1 MLGAA
6 IGDIAGSRFE
16 HAPCKSTRFTF
27 FTAESGFTDDTV
39 CTAAVA
45 DWVLGGCRT
54 NLATV
59 MQAWCRRYPEPRG
72 AYGASFQRWI
82 MQPDPQPYRSW
93 GNGSAMR
100 VSAAGWAFGTLA
112 ETLACARA
120 SAAITHNHPEGIK
133 GAEAVA
139 AAIYWART
147 GRSKA
152 FIKRQTEKMFGYDL
166 GKSCDEIR
174 PHYTFDASCAGS
186 VPQALTAFLESSSF
200 EHAVRLAVSLG
211 GDSDTLAAIA
221 GSIAEAFYRD
231 IPDEIVKQALAILPD
246 DISSV
251 LLAVSAN
258 R

>member
-1 MLGAA
+1 
-6 IGDIAGSRFE
+6 
-16 HAPCKSTRFTF
+16 
-27 FTAESGFTDDTV
+27 
-39 CTAAVA
+39 
-45 DWVLGGCRT
+45 
-54 NLATV
+54 
-59 MQAWCRRYPEPRG
+59 MQPEPR
-72 AYGASFQRWI
+72 
-82 MQPDPQPYRSW
+82 PYQSW

-112 ETLACARA
+112 ETLACARS

-139 AAIYWART
+139 AAVYWART
-147 GRSKA
+147 GHSKT
-152 FIKRQTEKMFGYDL
+152 FIKQQTEKMFGYDL

-221 GSIAEAFYRD
+221 GSIAEAFYRE
-231 IPDEIVKQALAILPD
+231 IPDEIVKQTLAILPD